1 MLVHA
6 GECALQDLPLHVLH
20 KITSSLDPSSQ
31 RSLFLSSSQ
40 LYKKWLIQI
49 PDQERHWQ
57 FVQQSISVL
66 ADTTLVGCCTP
77 DSNISIH
84 SNPHVPWG
92 KISCQRQQQDLHF
105 GLAHSTKLYPDS
117 DAQPDYSGISPAQ
130 LWHRLTAIRE
140 LAFATVTLKSAP
152 HATPQELVT
161 FAKRCFDLLCNAKS
175 FLTFYMEGLE
185 ESSEELEPGYH
196 ALKVLHATHNKT
208 NYWEVDGEMCIVSP
222 PNLDFDNMP
231 AEVTSIHA
239 HFVSQ
244 GPPDQPYLSP
254 VDPEAYFYP
263 DSQVIHDFAYKGN
276 VDMEAWADM
285 QHEMANDWYD
295 HMHSSEEDD
304 WEEPPD
310 DMDDLDDAVMAQ
322 LLGAMQ
328 G

>member
-1 MLVHA
+1 MLLHA

-40 LYKKWLIQI
+40 LYKKWLIQV

-57 FVQQSISVL
+57 FVLQSISVL

-77 DSNISIH
+77 NSNISIH
-84 SNPHVPWG
+84 SEAQVPWG
-92 KISCQRQQQDLHF
+92 RISCQQQQQGVQF
-105 GLAHSTKLYPDS
+105 GLAHSTKAFPDG
-117 DAQPDYSGISPAQ
+117 DHQPDYTGISQAQ
-130 LWHRLTAIRE
+130 LWHRLTGIRK

-161 FAKRCFDLLCNAKS
+161 FAKRCFDLLCNAQG
-175 FLTFYMEGLE
+175 FLTFYMNGLE
-185 ESSEELEPGYH
+185 ESSEELELGYH
-196 ALKVLHATHNKT
+196 ALKILHATHNKT
-208 NYWEVDGEMCIVSP
+208 DYWGVDGETCIVLP
-222 PNLDFDNMP
+222 PKLDFDSMP
-231 AEVTSIHA
+231 AEVTFIHA

-244 GPPDQPYLSP
+244 GPPDQPYLSLD
-254 VDPEAYFYP
+254 DPEAYIYP

-276 VDMEAWADM
+276 IDMEAWADM
-285 QHEMANDWYD
+285 
-295 HMHSSEEDD
+295 HSSDEDD

-310 DMDDLDDAVMAQ
+310 YQDDLDDAVMAQ